1 MDKNIILAGV
11 GGQGILSIAY
21 VIDNAA
27 LDAGYEFK
35 QAEVHGMAQRGGA
48 VQSHLRYA
56 DHEIHSDLVPTG
68 RADLVIS
75 VEPLEALRYWHFLA
89 PSGWVVSSVTP
100 YVNIPDYPPVDEVVR
115 ELAAFGRT
123 VLVDSAQLARAAGNL
138 RAQNMVVVGAAS
150 PLLDFT
156 EEQLLTYVRRLFAA
170 KGEKTVEVNCRA
182 FHLGRTAGLMFR
194 RLADGGLPPL
204 EALKL
209 CQKFAPETIDPACA
223 DGWLEALAR
232 RPGALELLLAQEGT
246 VACDQPSLPA

>member
-1 MDKNIILAGV
+1 MEKNIILAGV

-27 LDAGYEFK
+27 LDAGMEFK

-100 YVNIPDYPPVDEVVR
+100 YVNIPDYPPVDEIVR
-115 ELAAFGRT
+115 ELAEFDRT
-123 VLVDSAQLARAAGNL
+123 VLVDSAQVARAAGNL

-150 PLLDFT
+150 SLLDFT

-170 KGEKTVEVNCRA
+170 KGDKIVDVNCRA
-182 FHLGRTAGLMFR
+182 FHLGRASGLMFR
-194 RLADGGLPPL
+194 RLVDGGLPPL
-204 EALKL
+204 ASLQM
-209 CQKFAPETIDPACA
+209 CRKFAPETVDPALA
-223 DGWLEALAR
+223 DGWLEALGS
-232 RPGALELLLAQEGT
+232 RPDALERLLAREGA
-246 VACDQPSLPA
+246 VACDQPALIA